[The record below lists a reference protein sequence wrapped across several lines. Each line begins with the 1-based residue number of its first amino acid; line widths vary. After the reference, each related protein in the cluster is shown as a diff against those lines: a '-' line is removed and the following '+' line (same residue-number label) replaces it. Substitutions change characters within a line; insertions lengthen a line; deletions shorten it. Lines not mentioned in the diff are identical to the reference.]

1 MEEVYRFTRRQLRW
15 FIFLLI
21 AVVIMFGVRPYR
33 NYLYLAYCQFFD
45 KEEEVAEKLKVINEE
60 KTINSISNIPGWS
73 KEKYDGINIAIVEF
87 IGNDEILT
95 EGTLYDEVLMDVPRP
110 TSIFTNDTIKTGTQ
124 VVVTW
129 QAPIEAKQKGY
140 VEIVFDQK
148 TKQVLYKSCSY
159 DL

>member
-15 FIFLLI
+15 LIFLLI
-21 AVVIMFGVRPYR
+21 TVVIMIGIRPYR
-33 NYLYLAYCQFFD
+33 NYLYQAYYQFFD
-45 KEEEVAEKLKVINEE
+45 KEEEVTEKPKVVNVE

-95 EGTLYDEVLMDVPRP
+95 EGTLYDDVLKDMPRP
-110 TSIFTNDTIKTGTQ
+110 SSIFTDDTIKTGTQ

-148 TKQVLYKSCSY
+148 TKQVIYKSCSY